1 MFVITG
7 ATGHIGSRTAGILLE
22 QRHKVRVIG
31 RSDERLQPLVERGA
45 EGAVGDLRDREFL
58 CGAMRG
64 ATALFAMIP
73 PNHTARNFRGFQNEV
88 GASIAAA
95 IEAAGVS
102 RVVNLSSQG
111 AELTSGTGPILGLRD
126 QEERLNG
133 LNGLSLVHLRP
144 TYFMENLLMSIP
156 LIRQFGCAAS
166 AVRGDLPL
174 AMIATCDVAV
184 RTAAELQK
192 KPSPGRRV
200 VDLLGERDLPLAEA
214 TAVVGRAIGKPRLKY
229 RHLPYR
235 AAEAGMV
242 AMGISRSAARLFT
255 EMSRALNQG
264 RFAVGLPRTPENTTP
279 TSIEQFAEV
288 FAAAYAA
295 VYPHQA
301 A

>member
-22 QRHKVRVIG
+22 QGHKVRVIG

-58 CGAMRG
+58 RGAMRG

-73 PNHTARNFRGFQNEV
+73 PNHTARNFRSFQNEV

-126 QEERLNG
+126 QEERLND

-156 LIRQFGCAAS
+156 LIHQFGCAAS

-192 KPSPGRRV
+192 RPSPGRRV

-242 AMGISRSAARLFT
+242 AMGISPNAARLFT

-264 RFAVGLPRTPENTTP
+264 RFAVGLLRTPENTTP